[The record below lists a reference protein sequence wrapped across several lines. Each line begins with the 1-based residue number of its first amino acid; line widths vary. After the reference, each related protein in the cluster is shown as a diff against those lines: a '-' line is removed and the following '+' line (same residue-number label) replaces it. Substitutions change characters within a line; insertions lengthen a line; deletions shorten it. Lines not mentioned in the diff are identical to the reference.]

1 MIMTEVYDIEWEQ
14 VVKLCGIEIT
24 TESDLEQDRN
34 KITIR
39 SKRFNSKWVAN
50 YSFPTQFQE
59 SLMTTMAIR
68 QYIRDSRLDKMFG
81 QIKI

>member
-1 MIMTEVYDIEWEQ
+1 MITNLYDIEWEQ

-24 TESDLEQDRN
+24 TETDLEQDRN

-50 YSFPTQFQE
+50 YSFAYQFHE
-59 SLMTTMAIR
+59 SLVSSMAIR
-68 QYIRDSRLDKMFG
+68 QYIRDSQLNKIFG
-81 QIKI
+81 EIKI